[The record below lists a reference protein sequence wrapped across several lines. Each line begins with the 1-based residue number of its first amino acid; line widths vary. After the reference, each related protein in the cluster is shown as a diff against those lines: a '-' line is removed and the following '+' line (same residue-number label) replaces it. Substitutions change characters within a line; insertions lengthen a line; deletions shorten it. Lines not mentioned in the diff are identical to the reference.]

1 MLAKPKKYWL
11 GSYHPKYGL
20 LEDKEYEVEE
30 VDQKEP
36 MWQKTKGVLIEKAR
50 TTRVTKSID

>member
-1 MLAKPKKYWL
+1 MLAKPKKDWL

-36 MWQKTKGVLIEKAR
+36 MWQKTKKESTDERRRLKE
-50 TTRVTKSID
+50 